1 MVTLTNEDGKISL
14 AEDLNVEL
22 AILEFLMTTS
32 KGEVNRVI
40 IRGVRFNI
48 IDSITFRIIAKV
60 LYD

>member
-40 IRGVRFNI
+40 IGGVRFNI

-60 LYD
+60 